1 MKPSQVGFDG
11 ANGIKLTIKESSK
24 RGTYKLRRG
33 EVIPLDYYNREWEN
47 QLLWLCPEGK
57 EPVLVYCNKDNEL
70 FELDFKPLS
79 LEEIK

>member
-1 MKPSQVGFDG
+1 MKPSEVGFDG
-11 ANGIKLTIKESSK
+11 AEGIRLTKKESSK
-24 RGTYKLRRG
+24 RASYKLRRG
-33 EVIPLDYYNREWEN
+33 EVIPLDYYNKEWEN

-57 EPVLVYCNKDNEL
+57 EPVLIYCNKDNEL